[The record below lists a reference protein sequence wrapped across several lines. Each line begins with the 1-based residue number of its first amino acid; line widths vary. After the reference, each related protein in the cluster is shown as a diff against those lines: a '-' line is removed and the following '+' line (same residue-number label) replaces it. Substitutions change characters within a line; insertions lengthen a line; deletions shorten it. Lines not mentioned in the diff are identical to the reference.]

1 MPPAAAR
8 PSVVVV
14 LTDQQRWDT
23 TGAHG
28 NPAGVTPEFD
38 RLAREGTLVE
48 QAVTPNPVCAPARA
62 ALQTGRYPTATGVFR
77 NGLPLG
83 AELPTLAGTFAEA
96 GYVTGYIGK
105 WHLSGED
112 NPDGPVPPGRRGGYE
127 HWLASDRL
135 EFTSDAYRTVVYDE
149 EGEPVRLPGYRSDAL
164 IDAAIRFVADHHE
177 RPFLLFLSLLEPHHQ
192 NATDSYPAPV
202 GYRERYEGRWLP
214 PDLAALSPGAAQGGA
229 HRHLGGYLGQIRRV
243 DEGVG
248 RLRDALRGL
257 GIEDDTLIA
266 WTADHG
272 SHFRTR
278 NGEYKRSAHEASV
291 RVPFA
296 LTGPGFRGGGVIR
309 HPVSTVD
316 LMPTLL
322 DAAGLKVPEGV
333 QGRSLRPLVGG
344 GSDPERPYSVFVQI
358 SEDVIGRAV
367 RTERW
372 KYVVTAPPGPDPWW
386 HPDADRYRESELYDL
401 AADPYELENLA
412 GLTSH
417 RRVADGLRDSLA
429 AWLREVEGADPV
441 IEAAAPRTLDQRS
454 PDSFPHD
461 RLPWEGVRFGH
472 APRRPATRPG
482 RPGEPEGSG
491 RSGGPGRK
499 GGQEPDGTA

>member
-1 MPPAAAR
+1 MPTSR
-8 PSVVVV
+8 PSVLVV

-48 QAVTPNPVCAPARA
+48 QAITPNPVCAPARA
-62 ALQTGRYPTATGVFR
+62 ALQTGRFPTATGVFR
-77 NGLPLG
+77 NGLPLAAG
-83 AELPTLAGTFAEA
+83 IPTLAGCFAAA

-105 WHLSGED
+105 WHLAGD
-112 NPDGPVPPGRRGGYE
+112 GHPAGPVPAGLRGGYQR
-127 HWLASDRL
+127 WLASDRL
-135 EFTSDAYRTVVYDE
+135 EFTSDAYRTVLYDE
-149 EGEPVRLPGYRSDAL
+149 EGGPVRLPGYRSDAL
-164 IDAAIRFVADHHE
+164 IDAAIRFVADHHD

-192 NATDSYPAPV
+192 NPTDDYPAPA

-229 HRHLGGYLGQIRRV
+229 HRHLGGYLGQIKRV

-248 RLRDALRGL
+248 RLRDSLRSL
-257 GIEDDTLIA
+257 GIDDHTLLA

-296 LTGPGFRGGGVIR
+296 LTGPGFRGGGLIR
-309 HPVSTVD
+309 QPVSTVD

-322 DAAGLKVPEGV
+322 DAAGIEVPKGV
-333 QGRSLRPLVGG
+333 HGRSLRPLVGG
-344 GSDPERPYSVFVQI
+344 SGEPDRPFSVFVQV

-367 RTERW
+367 RTDRW
-372 KYVVTAPPGPDPWW
+372 KYVVTAATAADAWQEAA
-386 HPDADRYRESELYDL
+386 ADRYRETELYDL

-412 GLTSH
+412 GFTSH
-417 RRVADGLRDSLA
+417 RRVADGLRDALG
-429 AWLREVEGADPV
+429 AWLREVEDVDPV
-441 IEAAAPRTLDQRS
+441 IEAAAPRTLGGRS
-454 PDSFPHD
+454 PHSFPAD
-461 RLPWEGVRFGH
+461 RVPWEGVRFGH
-472 APRRPATRPG
+472 A
-482 RPGEPEGSG
+482 
-491 RSGGPGRK
+491 
-499 GGQEPDGTA
+499 